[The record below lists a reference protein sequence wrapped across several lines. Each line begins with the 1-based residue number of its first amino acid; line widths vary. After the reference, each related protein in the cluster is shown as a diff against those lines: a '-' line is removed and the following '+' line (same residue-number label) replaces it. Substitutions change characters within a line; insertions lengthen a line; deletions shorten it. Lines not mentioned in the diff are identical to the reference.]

1 MKFITKAS
9 SRTNNAYRTVLF
21 IFSVSALVFSVVKYS
36 TLYWSVDTNIQPIMQ
51 VVSVSEDYD
60 SLHYDELNGYY
71 IGSDIYDDIGYLP
84 DTLSHLI
91 M

>member
-1 MKFITKAS
+1 
-9 SRTNNAYRTVLF
+9 
-21 IFSVSALVFSVVKYS
+21 
-36 TLYWSVDTNIQPIMQ
+36 MQ

-91 M
+91 MWVVVHCDKLLSMCLKQTKLQVAGSKSNVNYFT